1 MWGVHLAEMDAFN
14 ILGEMQNYDDYTEK
28 LGGAVRVG

>member
-1 MWGVHLAEMDAFN
+1 MDAFN
-14 ILGEMQNYDDYTEK
+14 ILGEITEMQNYDDYTEK